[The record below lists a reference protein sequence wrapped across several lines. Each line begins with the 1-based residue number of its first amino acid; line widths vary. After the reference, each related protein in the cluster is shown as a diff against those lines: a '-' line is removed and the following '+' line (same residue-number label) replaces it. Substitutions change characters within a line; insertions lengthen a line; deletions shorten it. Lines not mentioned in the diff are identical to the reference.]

1 MTQLQ
6 VRGRNLFR
14 TLRPFPWSFT
24 VKTLAR
30 IRAMNPMGRLG
41 EVPDIA
47 NVVSFLAGPD
57 SAWVT
62 GQIVRANGGVV

>member
-1 MTQLQ
+1 MAPGPVATE
-6 VRGRNLFR
+6 LF
-14 TLRPFPWSFT
+14 FNG
-24 VKTLAR
+24 KDEATLAR